1 TCIIFYVH
9 ISFMVSAN
17 ELNALRVELSVKA
30 KNGIDFILSASI
42 IWAGIGVIWMQNY
55 TDYSKS
61 VLTFIAGAFLLPL
74 AALISRIIQTD
85 WKVKNNPL
93 EPLGLWLNFAQ
104 LFYFPI
110 LVLVLLKWPEF
121 FLMTY
126 MVITGAH
133 FFPYAWYYKTNFY
146 AIMAGIIS
154 VGAFFLWIY
163 ISTDKN
169 YLLAFSMSACLIILS
184 LLLYTDYRKKL
195 QHYQVVV

>member
-1 TCIIFYVH
+1 M
-9 ISFMVSAN
+9 ISAI
-17 ELNALRVELSVKA
+17 EQNALRVELSVKA
-30 KNGIDFILSASI
+30 KNGIDFILSASV
-42 IWAGIGVIWMQNY
+42 IWAGIGIIWMQNF

-61 VLTFIAGAFLLPL
+61 ILTFIAGALLLPL
-74 AALISRIIQTD
+74 AALISRIIKTD

-133 FFPYAWYYKTNFY
+133 FFPYAWYYKTPFY
-146 AIMAGIIS
+146 AIWDGIIS
-154 VGAFFLWIY
+154 VSAFMLRIY
-163 ISTDKN
+163 LTTEEN
-169 YLLAFSMSACLIILS
+169 YLLAFLMSIF
-184 LLLYTDYRKKL
+184 LLVLAYLLFIDYRKKNTL
-195 QHYQVVV
+195 FSQNQVSA

>member
-1 TCIIFYVH
+1 
-9 ISFMVSAN
+9 MVTSLD
-17 ELNALRVELSVKA
+17 LNALRTELSVKA
-30 KNGIDFILSASI
+30 KNGLDFILSAAI
-42 IWAGIGVIWMQNY
+42 IWAGIGIIWMQHY
-55 TDYSKS
+55 TDYNKS
-61 VLTFIAGAFLLPL
+61 VLTFIIGALLLPL
-74 AALISRIIQTD
+74 AALISRIIKTD

-110 LVLVLLKWPEF
+110 LVLILLKWPEF

-146 AIMAGIIS
+146 AIMSGIIS
-154 VGAFFLWIY
+154 VGAFFLRIY

-169 YLLAFSMSACLIILS
+169 YLLAFSMSACLIILAFF
-184 LLLYTDYRKKL
+184 LYMDYRKKL
-195 QHYQVVV
+195 QHYQVVS